1 MSIETRSETLKTPSG
16 EMPIHVAR
24 PKGASE
30 KLPAVIVVQE
40 AFGLNEN
47 IRKIADRIAE
57 AGYHVVA
64 PNFYYREGGTVVG
77 YDELQDAIGLLQRW
91 TDDQAVADVK
101 AVVAKLQ
108 NDQGVRADRIGI
120 TGFCMGGRASYL
132 AACEVPEIRAAVAY
146 YGGAIAGQQFVPGA
160 TAPIAA
166 TAKMKAAIQCHFGEK
181 DSYIPLDAVEE
192 IRSTLEREKKTFEV
206 HVYPG
211 AGHGFVCDER
221 ADYDAK
227 AAKQAW
233 DRMLGWFETHL
244 KS

>member
-1 MSIETRSETLKTPSG
+1 MSIETRSETLKTPAG

-24 PKGASE
+24 PKGTTDR
-30 KLPAVIVVQE
+30 LPAVIVVQE

-47 IRKIADRIAE
+47 IRKIAERIAA

-77 YDELQDAIGLLQRW
+77 YDRLPEAIGLLQRW
-91 TDDQAVADVK
+91 TDDQIVADVK

-132 AACEVPEIRAAVAY
+132 AACEVPEIRASVPF
-146 YGGAIAGQQFVPGA
+146 YGGAIAGDQFVPGA
-160 TAPIAA
+160 TAPVTKTAQIQAA
-166 TAKMKAAIQCHFGEK
+166 VQCHFGEK
-181 DSYIPLDAVEE
+181 DSYIPLTAVEE
-192 IRSTLEREKKTFEV
+192 IRQALEREKKTAEV
-206 HVYPG
+206 HVYAG

-221 ADYDAK
+221 ADYDEK
-227 AAKQAW
+227 SSLLAW
-233 DRMLGWFETHL
+233 QRMIGWFDKHL